1 MSAAKEVL
9 IMTVDEA
16 IKVCNVLAFHG
27 YGDYKLRTECGFVGL
42 SCYPNCIDNDR
53 KTINMEGRELYYD
66 EDRGDLQMICD
77 EISEVLSGGAD
88 NG

>member
-1 MSAAKEVL
+1 
-9 IMTVDEA
+9 MTVNEA

-27 YGDYKLRTECGFVGL
+27 YGDYDLRTECEFVGM
-42 SCYPNCIDNDR
+42 SSYPSSINDDS
-53 KTINMEGRELYYD
+53 KTINMEDSELDDY

-77 EISEVLSGGAD
+77 EIGEVLSGGSD

>member
-1 MSAAKEVL
+1 
-9 IMTVDEA
+9 MTVNEA

-27 YGDYKLRTECGFVGL
+27 YGDYELRIECGFAGI
-42 SCYPNCIDNDR
+42 SCYPDKINNDS
-53 KTINMEGRELYYD
+53 KTINMEGSVLDDY
-66 EDRGDLQMICD
+66 EDCGDLQMICD

>member
-1 MSAAKEVL
+1 
-9 IMTVDEA
+9 MTVNEA

-27 YGDYKLRTECGFVGL
+27 YGDYDLRTECGFAGI
-42 SCYPNCIDNDR
+42 SCYPDHINNDS
-53 KTINMEGRELYYD
+53 KTINMEGSVLDDY
-66 EDRGDLQMICD
+66 EDCGDLQMICD